1 MNQLNPVKPVDFK
14 ENVELVNKVEMVNQ
28 VKILNVMK
36 PAVETSKIDK
46 PYISKN
52 QVNFQSKGV
61 EPLKN
66 LDALG
71 IGQQSLVCS
80 WQT

>member
-1 MNQLNPVKPVDFK
+1 MNPLKIVELK
-14 ENVELVNKVEMVNQ
+14 EHAELVNKVEIVNQ

-52 QVNFQSKGV
+52 QVIGTSNGWGV
-61 EPLKN
+61 ELLKN
-66 LDALG
+66 LDVLG
-71 IGQQSLVCS
+71 IGQQRLVCF